1 MAKAI
6 RSRIFPCH
14 IYARS
19 SGVQKMI
26 HRSAKFHK
34 GDWATP
40 QAYRCMSCGTRW
52 DAGEFAGGNPRSVV
66 CSNCYGERIEIV
78 ALKVERV
85 NWEEIMKETRE
96 VRG

>member
-14 IYARS
+14 ISARS

-26 HRSAKFHK
+26 HRSAQLRG

-40 QAYRCMSCGTRW
+40 QSFRCMSCGTRW
-52 DAGEFAGGNPRSVV
+52 DASDIAQANPRAVV

-78 ALKVERV
+78 SLKVERV
-85 NWEEIMKETRE
+85 NWKEVMKEADHA
-96 VRG
+96 

>member
-14 IYARS
+14 IDASNKHVWR
-19 SGVQKMI
+19 MI
-26 HRSAKFHK
+26 NRSARRRG
-34 GDWATP
+34 GDWAEP
-40 QAYRCMSCGTRW
+40 QSFRCFSCGTRW
-52 DAGEFAGGNPRSVV
+52 DASEFAGGSPQTVV

-85 NWEEIMKETRE
+85 NWAEVMKEAGER
-96 VRG
+96 